1 MRLFR
6 EPLGTQLLSELDALD
21 PAGAGGRDPG
31 WGEKVN

>member
-21 PAGAGGRDPG
+21 PAGARGRDTG